1 MFMSYPL
8 PTDSEAMWEK
18 HRCAC
23 GHFALAVA
31 LECQV
36 ADVVPFFPQLA
47 EGKNW
52 VSTKTMGDALR
63 LAQRPVFRSAGPWP
77 KRGVV
82 LIQGL
87 GSWMRPEVPYVARL
101 SRTHWV
107 ATVAE
112 GGLFMLA
119 DVNHPEGWLS
129 LADWEESILKPMLDG
144 WKATGWEVSR
154 GYEVHCL

>member
-1 MFMSYPL
+1 MGL

-31 LECQV
+31 LGTNV
-36 ADVVPFFPQLA
+36 ADVVPFFPQLQ

-63 LAQRPVFRSAGPWP
+63 LARRPVFRAAGPWP

-87 GSWMRPEVPYVARL
+87 GSWMEQNVPFVARL
-101 SRTHWV
+101 TRTHWV
-107 ATVAE
+107 ATVSS
-112 GGLFMLA
+112 GDVRLIA
-119 DVNHPEGWLS
+119 DVNQPDGWLR
-129 LADWEESILKPMLDG
+129 LDAWEESILRPILAQ
-144 WKATGWEVSR
+144 WKATGWEVNR
-154 GYEVHCL
+154 GYEVNQL